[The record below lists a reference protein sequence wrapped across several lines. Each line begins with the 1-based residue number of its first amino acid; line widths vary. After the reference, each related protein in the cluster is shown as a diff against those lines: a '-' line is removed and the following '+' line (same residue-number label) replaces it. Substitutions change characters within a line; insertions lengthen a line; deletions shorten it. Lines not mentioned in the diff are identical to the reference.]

1 MPSSASLQDA
11 ELSLSVLELTTET
24 EVLNVISHLTNL
36 RSSGWDEF
44 DLRSAKKMLPVY
56 HQYLS
61 AHN

>member
-11 ELSLSVLELTTET
+11 ELSLSVLGLTTET

-44 DLRSAKKMLPVY
+44 DLRSA
-56 HQYLS
+56 
-61 AHN
+61 